1 MGKRRI
7 RNLQYLKA
15 GDIVGYDPREDR
27 RHEVSERYRVK
38 VVADFAD
45 GMTMAPDAL
54 IISTPPDLHMSYAVI
69 AVQHGKHFF
78 TEASVIDAGMDE
90 IIALCNGKGIVAAPS
105 CTMRFQPSIRVI
117 RDLVASEAIGPILGF
132 TYHSGQYL
140 PDWHP
145 WEDYKSFYVA
155 KRETGGCR
163 EIVPFE
169 LVWLTW
175 VLGKVIG
182 VSCFRQKAMKL
193 DVDIDDIYQILL
205 RFSQGTFGHM
215 LVDVISRV
223 PYRSCR
229 FLSEEGVIDWV
240 WSNRCVRVFKAA
252 DTAWKEYFEPEGVAE
267 EGYIHAENM
276 YIEEMRAFIEAVRGK
291 TEYPY
296 TFQEDKE
303 ILAILNAAE
312 ESAEKGVHID
322 LSARAKVKVVA

>member
-7 RNLQYLKA
+7 RNLQYLSA

-27 RHEVSERYRVK
+27 RDEARERYRVK
-38 VVADFAD
+38 VVPELGD
-45 GMTMAPDAL
+45 GMATEPDAL
-54 IISTPPDLHMSYAVI
+54 IISTPPDLHMSYALM
-69 AVQHGKHFF
+69 AAQHGKHFF
-78 TEASVIDAGMDE
+78 TEASVIDEGMDD
-90 IIALCNGKGIVAAPS
+90 IIDLCEAKKIVAAPS

-117 RDLVASEAIGPILGF
+117 KDLVANKAIGPILGF

-175 VLGKVIG
+175 VLGEVGSI
-182 VSCFRQKAMKL
+182 SCFKEKTMRL

-205 RFSQGTFGHM
+205 HFKKGTFGHL
-215 LVDVISRV
+215 LVDVIARV

-229 FLSEEGVIDWV
+229 FLSEEGVIEWV
-240 WSNRCVRVFKAA
+240 WSSKCVRLYRAA
-252 DTAWKEYFEPEGVAE
+252 GASWKEYFEPEGFSQ

-276 YIEEMRAFIEAVRGK
+276 YIEEMRAFVDAVRGTK
-291 TEYPY
+291 AFPY
-296 TFQEDKE
+296 TFREDKE
-303 ILAILNAAE
+303 ILKILNAAE
-312 ESAEKGVHID
+312 ESAEKGIH
-322 LSARAKVKVVA
+322 VKL